1 MTDSYIQT
9 IPDSTGKKCRT
20 LQETVN
26 SQTVETQVVA
36 VEDGAGAVIK
46 PALED
51 GGNLEV
57 IAEGI
62 TALSDSCPNP
72 LQVLK
77 SSVNTSYNDTVTQWT
92 YTVPANRRAKIE
104 YMQATIIPM
113 SSYVQNGHYEIIQI
127 LLNGEDE
134 ILYLRKNFVSATP
147 NYEPVSITGNGAVTL
162 LAGDVLTGVQ
172 ESNNTAGM
180 RYSVIAK
187 ILEFDA

>member
-26 SQTVETQVVA
+26 SDTVQTQVVA
-36 VEDGAGAVIK
+36 LEDGAGAVIK

-51 GGNLEV
+51 GGNLEA
-57 IAEGI
+57 IADGI

-72 LQVLK
+72 LQVIK
-77 SSVNTSYNDTVTQWT
+77 SSVNTSYSDTVTQWT
-92 YTVPANRRAKIE
+92 YTVPVNRRAKIE

-113 SSYVQNGHYEIIQI
+113 SGYVQNGHYVIIQI
-127 LLNGEDE
+127 ELNGTE

-147 NYEPVSITGNGAVTL
+147 NYEPVSITGNTTTL
-162 LAGDVLTGVQ
+162 LAGDVLTGIQ
-172 ESNNTAGM
+172 TANNTTGM